1 MVHVKFSPFLCLC
14 NYVSNTCFILFGGS
28 LISLYSH
35 DSSTPLSILD
45 SPTKFKNI
53 GYLAMGYDVFKGNPH
68 STGKFDSG
76 FKLDRVF
83 SLTYEDGNTT
93 PDGEHL
99 VPDHVSANNQ
109 PSCSFSFSAQTITE
123 VSSYSESLYLD
134 ASVEGGGWG
143 ASFSA
148 SAGYKSAK
156 ETTSSHEYRLYSS
169 KAKCSAY
176 AAYIRYKHAK
186 LSESFKETVEDLPT
200 DTKGES
206 EYHDLIDFYGTHFV
220 RYVEMGGRYGYRSE
234 MSNTKAV
241 ELSSQGINVKA
252 AAGYSGMVSVH
263 GSITTDFQKEQA
275 KEFDEARESVEQFFV
290 GGGPP
295 GDETWNEYK
304 WASSV
309 AENPLPIRYKLV
321 PIESLLTSEY
331 FPENDQINLKRQML
345 NHAMTEY
352 CKQISSE
359 PQLCGKSA
367 QDPLPLITIKI
378 VSSFTLVHDYYLKN
392 LKIWAPVLENPYERL
407 AGTLITSGDSKSP
420 SKSFVMNAQTANSDV
435 VRPAIDWPSPLLTIP
450 KCPEGFSSISDFYS
464 HDEDYKNKLVLPCFA
479 NRCLADCLFEYMPEN
494 RNVFTYYVYKNGYP
508 ILGGNF
514 VKEGSSFH
522 RYTEDVFQPKYN
534 PWSLPQNKCLTYT
547 CLEF

>member
-1 MVHVKFSPFLCLC
+1 
-14 NYVSNTCFILFGGS
+14 
-28 LISLYSH
+28 
-35 DSSTPLSILD
+35 
-45 SPTKFKNI
+45 
-53 GYLAMGYDVFKGNPH
+53 MGYDVFKGNPH

-76 FKLDRVF
+76 FKLDQIF

-123 VSSYSESLYLD
+123 VSSYSESLSLD
-134 ASVEGGGWG
+134 ASVEGEGWG

-148 SAGYKSAK
+148 SVGYKSAK

-169 KAKCSAY
+169 KAKCTAY
-176 AAYIRYKHAK
+176 AASIRYKHAK

-200 DTKGES
+200 DTTGES
-206 EYHDLIDFYGTHFV
+206 EYRDLIDFYGTHFV

-234 MSNTKAV
+234 MSNTKAM

-252 AAGYSGMVSVH
+252 AAGYSGIVSVH
-263 GSITTDFQKEQA
+263 GSVTTDSQKEQA

-295 GDETWNEYK
+295 DDETWNEYK

-309 AENPLPIRYKLV
+309 AENPLPISYKLV

-345 NHAMTEY
+345 SHAMTEY

-367 QDPLPLITIKI
+367 QDPPPLITIKI
-378 VSSFTLVHDYYLKN
+378 VSSFTVASDDTLKN
-392 LKIWAPVLENPYERL
+392 VKFWVPVFESPYERV
-407 AGTLITSGDSKSP
+407 AGMLITSSDSNKPP
-420 SKSFVMNAQTANSDV
+420 SNSFVMNAQTSNSDV
-435 VRPAIDWPSPLLTIP
+435 VRPAIDWPSPMLIIP
-450 KCPEGFSSISDFYS
+450 KCPEGFSSISDFRAIDGNFIM
-464 HDEDYKNKLVLPCFA
+464 DEVALPCFA
-479 NRCLADCLFEYMPEN
+479 NRCLADCLFKHISEN
-494 RNVFTYYVYKNGYP
+494 GNYFTYYTYENGYP

-514 VKEGSSFH
+514 VKEGSSFY
-522 RYTEDVFQPKYN
+522 RLTEEYFN
-534 PWSLPQNKCLTYT
+534 PEISGYGLPRNKCLTYT